1 MRGHLVLGG
10 GAARARE
17 RWSPVRG
24 AARRVVVLMGVEG
37 AAITGNE
44 ACCVEATGVVARR
57 LEEVSGN

>member
-1 MRGHLVLGG
+1 MDG
-10 GAARARE
+10 GAAGASE
-17 RWSPVRG
+17 RKPPVRG

-57 LEEVSGN
+57 LEEVGGN